1 MKYYN
6 MYMDRQV
13 ISQGKHRELLEL
25 PAGRRRQSGRPWMG
39 AAALAACALLAVGIW
54 RFAAPAQSTGGSAAG
69 GTGGI
74 EAVAPGGG
82 GTNGPGVPL
91 EAVDPS
97 TLPAMPAIQYP
108 DATRVEMDM
117 ARMRMEGS
125 FQVELSREELLK
137 ILWNGEDKPEIPWML
152 SWGGCDLEGRA
163 LYRSDG
169 SLVEVDL
176 WGRLEDTPAFSI
188 TLAPGEV
195 PFNCGIFSGA
205 ARSEIRGVEVA
216 SCKYDGGYYLELLA
230 NGVGVRASFVGVAD
244 SLLPDAFV
252 NWGTYEDGGLSLDH
266 LLTAE
271 HVPEWRSEE
280 FSSLAQ
286 TRGEEKFAPYLP
298 TVGPANFSEFHGHLT
313 YQEGYEHTLYA
324 RWRRGYSEVSI
335 SIYLPEGEPRWDT
348 TVDVGNPASY
358 DTGLY
363 ELPWGSSVP
372 KEYFDTFQNPVFR
385 AEDMSREVVE
395 ARAYT
400 VEDRGDADGPRMGFS
415 VLHPDGTLVK
425 YSAKGLEVGP
435 MWALVEESLGDATPD
450 GGNP

>member
-13 ISQGKHRELLEL
+13 ISQGKHRDLLEL

-82 GTNGPGVPL
+82 GTNGPGAPL

-125 FQVELSREELLK
+125 FQVALSREELLK

-216 SCKYDGGYYLELLA
+216 SCKYD
-230 NGVGVRASFVGVAD
+230 
-244 SLLPDAFV
+244 PDAFV